1 MVVYRPKLFDLG
13 NLPNPELSVS
23 HRDHFSFRAEDFL
36 GHGKKITEI
45 SKETGANAVSRSGVF
60 EEAMLGALDKVSA
73 HQQFASSLHE
83 AAITDPD
90 SVDVHDITIAQ
101 AQASMSLNITR
112 NVLNR
117 IVQSWRDLI
126 NTR

>member
-1 MVVYRPKLFDLG
+1 MSIYRPELIGLSGF
-13 NLPNPELSVS
+13 PELEMKAT
-23 HRDHFSFRAEDFL
+23 HPKHITIRNENFL
-36 GHGKKITEI
+36 NQGRQINELGAK
-45 SKETGANAVSRSGVF
+45 TGAVSSTRTGTF
-60 EEAMLGALDKVSA
+60 GEAMLSALDKVSA
-73 HQQFASSLHE
+73 ANQLASSKSY
-83 AAITDPD
+83 AALIDPD

-101 AQASMSLNITR
+101 AEARMSLDITR